1 MKKKAKFDAVMT
13 LVMTGE
19 DSVEEEESE
28 EPENKITEVEKD
40 SIAKTIE
47 KYSNFKTG
55 KDDPEKDKRAGHL
68 MLKRFEDNARVTR
81 DKFKKLWKARTFRRE
96 KAVK

>member
-1 MKKKAKFDAVMT
+1 MT
-13 LVMTGE
+13 LVKTGE
-19 DSVEEEESE
+19 ESVEEEEAE

-68 MLKRFEDNARVTR
+68 MLKRFEDNARVAR
-81 DKFKKLWKARTFRRE
+81 DKFKKLWKARTFKRE